1 MLNFMTASKPSP
13 TQEFAAVFAG
23 AGSKVLVPT
32 VPAPPMPKGKIGNG
46 GNGGSAPY
54 KRKAKEARTVPVS
67 LRMTPTVKSMADKL
81 ADDLEISLADVI
93 HKALIAFHAQ
103 NEKA

>member
-1 MLNFMTASKPSP
+1 MLSSFMTSKPSP

-23 AGSKVLVPT
+23 SATKVLVPT
-32 VPAPPMPKGKIGNG
+32 VPAPPMPALKGKGSNGNG
-46 GNGGSAPY
+46 DGPY
-54 KRKAKEARTVPVS
+54 KRKVKEARTVPVS
-67 LRMTPTVKSMADKL
+67 LRMTPSVKSMADKL
-81 ADDLEISLADVI
+81 ADDLDISLADVI

>member
-23 AGSKVLVPT
+23 SKVLVPTVPAT

-46 GNGGSAPY
+46 GNGGAGY
-54 KRKAKEARTVPVS
+54 KRKVKEARTVPVS
-67 LRMTPTVKSMADKL
+67 LRMTPTVKSLADKL

-103 NEKA
+103 QQA